1 MYSNMAK
8 AWGAKL
14 YESIYIIGN
23 KNVRFIQLSKNTLSV
38 CHACTMLWSKKNIF
52 GCAPRKI
59 YFDDLR
65 KIYYDVQSKNLSW
78 WSYTIE
84 KNYCD
89 VVSKINFYLEMLG
102 KKNYCDVLSKII
114 ILMCRAKKKKNIL
127 MGSPKNIFKILK
139 YKEIP
144 TKVQVTSHL
153 EVNWGKN
160 KPCLYIWKEKI
171 HFLAKGKEKYLKSCQ
186 VDEIRKYNKKGLKLT
201 AAKEVHKGRRWMAIP
216 ISVDLRKKWRKYKRC

>member
-1 MYSNMAK
+1 MM
-8 AWGAKL
+8 KL
-14 YESIYIIGN
+14 HNRKKLLWRGQQNKFLFGN
-23 KNVRFIQLSKNTLSV
+23 ARQKKL
-38 CHACTMLWSKKNIF
+38 LW
-52 GCAPRKI
+52 CAQQNN
-59 YFDDLR
+59 YFD
-65 KIYYDVQSKNLSW
+65 V
-78 WSYTIE
+78 
-84 KNYCD
+84 
-89 VVSKINFYLEMLG
+89 LG
-102 KKNYCDVLSKII
+102 
-114 ILMCRAKKKKNIL
+114 KKKKNIL

-144 TKVQVTSHL
+144 TKVKVTSHL